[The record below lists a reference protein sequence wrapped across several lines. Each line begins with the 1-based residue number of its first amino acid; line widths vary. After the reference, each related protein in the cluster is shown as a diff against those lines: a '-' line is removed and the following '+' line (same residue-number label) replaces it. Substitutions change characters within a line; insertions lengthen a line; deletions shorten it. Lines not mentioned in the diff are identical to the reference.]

1 MTDEQPLTDGGEELI
16 LRTIKEEAQRHAA
29 DAAARHTERFKR
41 RRVDWD
47 VRGIL
52 ATLALL
58 GAFTLAFVQLAKG
71 IDANIPAWAA
81 TTVGAIVGFYFGG
94 RGGSNGHGDRRKDD
108 PQ

>member
-1 MTDEQPLTDGGEELI
+1 MSDRISDGGEELI
-16 LRTIKEEAQRHAA
+16 LRTVKEEAARHAA
-29 DAAARHTERFKR
+29 AEAARHTEGLKR

-52 ATLALL
+52 ALLALL
-58 GAFTLAFVQLAKG
+58 GAFGLAFAQLVTHG
-71 IDANIPAWAA
+71 DANIPAWAA

-108 PQ
+108 P